1 MKTRKVIIIF
11 FLLVAVGGVVAFV
24 SLNKKEEKQL
34 VNKESVRDRDI
45 AVIRNL
51 SGNQD
56 SKIEFIETSKSS
68 NGLNVPVNIYYSG
81 ADQYEIDAM
90 GKIVEFRSRDL
101 PVGSEKEKVIDNT
114 PSYSQQDLENM
125 ARQFIIKNAP
135 EVNLEKLILDQNI
148 KENGKTKNYFFRWE
162 DRGRK
167 TTEGYPF
174 VQLGFSQ
181 GGTLLNY
188 INTL

>member
-11 FLLVAVGGVVAFV
+11 FLLVAVGGMVVFA
-24 SLNKKEEKQL
+24 SLNKKDEKIL
-34 VNKESVRDRDI
+34 VNQESERDSDI

-56 SKIEFIETSKSS
+56 VKIEFIEAGKSS
-68 NGLNVPVNIYYSG
+68 NGLNVPVNIYYSD
-81 ADQYEIDAM
+81 ADQYEINTE
-90 GKIVEFRSRDL
+90 GKIVEFRLRDL
-101 PVGSEKEKVIDNT
+101 PIGSENEKVIDNN
-114 PSYSQQDLENM
+114 PRYSQQDLESM

-148 KENGKTKNYFFRWE
+148 KENGKIKNYFFRWE